1 MTPVS
6 DRRDT
11 LRPVVDFMIGMMVFG
26 VIGACS
32 LSGEKT
38 DEALARNVKQALYD
52 DAEAN
57 LLRVDVSVEGGV
69 IYLSGE
75 TDDAQQKRR
84 AEDIARS
91 ITDGG
96 TIVNKVLV
104 EP

>member
-1 MTPVS
+1 MPVF
-6 DRRDT
+6 DRVNDV
-11 LRPVVDFMIGMMVFG
+11 RPLMCFTSGVMVFG

-32 LSGEKT
+32 LSGEKA